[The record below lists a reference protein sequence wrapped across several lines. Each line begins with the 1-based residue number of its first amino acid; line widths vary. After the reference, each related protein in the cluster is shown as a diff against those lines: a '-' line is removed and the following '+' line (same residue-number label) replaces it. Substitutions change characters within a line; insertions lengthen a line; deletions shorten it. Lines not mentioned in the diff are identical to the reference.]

1 MYIVIACDKIS
12 CRQFWILRFKNKEI
26 IKIFPEICEKMTKFD
41 GFTFLPQN
49 NCLGVV
55 SDNIF
60 IMYIVLVRNEAM
72 LLARLYF

>member
-12 CRQFWILRFKNKEI
+12 CWQFWILRFKNKELL
-26 IKIFPEICEKMTKFD
+26 KFPEICEKMTNLM
-41 GFTFLPQN
+41 FLPQN

-55 SDNIF
+55 NDNIF
-60 IMYIVLVRNEAM
+60 IMYIVFVRNEAM

>member
-1 MYIVIACDKIS
+1 MYIVTACDKIS

-26 IKIFPEICEKMTKFD
+26 IKIFQKYVKKWQNLM
-41 GFTFLPQN
+41 FLPQN

-55 SDNIF
+55 NDNIF

>member
-26 IKIFPEICEKMTKFD
+26 IKIFQKYVKKWQNLM
-41 GFTFLPQN
+41 FLPQN

-55 SDNIF
+55 NDNIF

>member
-1 MYIVIACDKIS
+1 
-12 CRQFWILRFKNKEI
+12 
-26 IKIFPEICEKMTKFD
+26 MTNLM
-41 GFTFLPQN
+41 FLPQN

-55 SDNIF
+55 NDNIF